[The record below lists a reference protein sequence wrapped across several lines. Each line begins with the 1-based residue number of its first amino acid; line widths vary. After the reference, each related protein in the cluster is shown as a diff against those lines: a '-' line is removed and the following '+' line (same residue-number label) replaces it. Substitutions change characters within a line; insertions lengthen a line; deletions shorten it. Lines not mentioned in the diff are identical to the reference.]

1 LGIESGGYRIHRSY
15 NDTDNGTNKKMMSE
29 PTVCLTNIGP
39 KESHKRL
46 VMGICIGI
54 LNHLFSGPSNIAGP
68 VGCQSSFCLMKIP
81 MLLGRL
87 GRRSGRRRAK
97 CADPAAR
104 VGNRFS
110 APQIVWNKSNR
121 YKGAWWG
128 AGGQARMG
136 EDFDNHR
143 RIFDGGPSTGLTTG
157 DDF

>member
-1 LGIESGGYRIHRSY
+1 
-15 NDTDNGTNKKMMSE
+15 MSI
-29 PTVCLTNIGP
+29 VF
-39 KESHKRL
+39 
-46 VMGICIGI
+46 
-54 LNHLFSGPSNIAGP
+54 LFDENPDVARP
-68 VGCQSSFCLMKIP
+68 A
-81 MLLGRL
+81 RAA
-87 GRRSGRRRAK
+87 SGRRRAK

-128 AGGQARMG
+128 AGGQAQMG